1 MSPLSPVLAKVMIM
15 SSPPLNGLVSDE
27 STGLTVI
34 SKYPMLSVRLEIVNN
49 KN

>member
-1 MSPLSPVLAKVMIM
+1 MSPLSPVLAKVINM
-15 SSPPLNGLVSDE
+15 SSFALNGLVADE

-34 SKYPMLSVRLEIVNN
+34 SKYPVLSVRLEIVNN